1 MAPILDARPSRKR
14 MEPGAD
20 APFSKEDAAQPAG
33 GCQGASAAER
43 RQPKRRMLTGM
54 AVVWK
59 YFGLRDPNA
68 QAS

>member
-20 APFSKEDAAQPAG
+20 APSSKEDAAQPG
-33 GCQGASAAER
+33 GSSQGASAGEQ

-59 YFGLRDPNA
+59 YFGLRDPDA
-68 QAS
+68 QAL